1 MKRST
6 SLAVICI
13 MMVSCLKQ
21 VDDTAGG
28 PKAKITIINAALD
41 SDPVTLILDGQ
52 SINETGIAFGQASG
66 TATNSY
72 LDARPGVQSTL
83 WQVGTTTP
91 AEAKFFQWMPDTYYT
106 LLQYDTAIGNVA
118 PVILVTDNITVNDT
132 MAKGRFI
139 NSVAGNDSLSL
150 WLISSKDTVKLANKY
165 PYLGKSGSFLTDFS
179 TSWKPG
185 TRRMELID
193 QHGVVIFSEDTDL
206 EEKMNY
212 SFVAFGESGGT
223 GTKAPVVRKL
233 AQLK

>member
-1 MKRST
+1 MKRSI
-6 SLAVICI
+6 SLVAICI

-21 VDDTAGG
+21 VDETTGG

-41 SDPVTLILDGQ
+41 SDPVTLVLDGQ

-72 LDARPGVQSTL
+72 LDARPGVQSTV

-91 AEAKFFQWMPDTYYT
+91 AEAKFFQWMPDAYYT

-139 NSVAGNDSLSL
+139 NGVAGNDSLSL
-150 WLISSKDTVKLANKY
+150 WLISSKDTVKVANKY
-165 PYLGKSGSFLTDFS
+165 PYLGRSGSFLTDFS
-179 TSWKPG
+179 SSWKPG
-185 TRRMELID
+185 PRRMELID
-193 QHGVVIFSEDTDL
+193 QHGVVLFSEDIDL
-206 EEKMNY
+206 AEKINY

-223 GTKAPVVRKL
+223 GSKAPVVRKL

>member
-1 MKRST
+1 MKRRISIAFC
-6 SLAVICI
+6 SLI
-13 MMVSCLKQ
+13 MVSCLKQ
-21 VDDTAGG
+21 VDETANG

-41 SDPVTLILDGQ
+41 SDPVTLVLDGQ
-52 SINETGIAFGQASG
+52 PINETGIAFGKASG

-72 LDARPGVQSTL
+72 MDARPGVQSTV

-91 AEAKFFQWMPDTYYT
+91 AEAKFFQWMPDAYYT
-106 LLQYDTAIGNVA
+106 LLQYDTAVGNVA

-150 WLISSKDTVKLANKY
+150 WLINSTDTVKVANKY
-165 PYLGKSGSFLTDFS
+165 PYLGRSGTFLTDFS
-179 TSWKPG
+179 SSWKPG
-185 TRRMELID
+185 PRRMELID
-193 QHGVVIFSEDTDL
+193 QHGVVLFSEDIDL
-206 EEKMNY
+206 AEKINY